1 MYNLVMTG
9 KLHERQPIPDNLK
22 LLYEVCLERN
32 RMVGELPSSV
42 IAIFESLMDE
52 SIEVGE
58 DFLKDASRTFS
69 AIDLTFGIMYGAV
82 FHKGSEDTLVN
93 AKLFEQLGL
102 QEFIGNS
109 ILQQRFTEQGVH
121 IDLEEFKTV
130 SVYVSEGLN
139 TLYGMGY
146 LGCIVDPHG
155 YNAITMVE
163 TDNPV
168 ELYYTL

>member
-1 MYNLVMTG
+1 MVTSSF
-9 KLHERQPIPDNLK
+9 ERQPIPDNLK

-42 IAIFESLMDE
+42 IAVFESLIDE
-52 SIEVGE
+52 SMEVGE

-69 AIDLTFGIMYGAV
+69 ATDLTIGIVNGAV
-82 FHKGSEDTLVN
+82 FHNGGEETLVYT
-93 AKLFEQLGL
+93 KLFEQLGL
-102 QEFIGNS
+102 EEFVGNQSLQEKFMA
-109 ILQQRFTEQGVH
+109 QGLD
-121 IDLEEFKTV
+121 IDLEEFKN
-130 SVYVSEGLN
+130 VSEHVSGGLN
-139 TLYGMGY
+139 TLYELGY

-168 ELYYTL
+168 ELYYTIDN